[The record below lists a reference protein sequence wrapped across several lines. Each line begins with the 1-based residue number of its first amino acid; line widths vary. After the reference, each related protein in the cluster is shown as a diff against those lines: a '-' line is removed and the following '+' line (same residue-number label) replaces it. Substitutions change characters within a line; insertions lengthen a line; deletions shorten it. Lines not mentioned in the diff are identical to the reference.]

1 MRDEDVVG
9 SFGVRSET
17 DGGPKPLV
25 GGVDVFEAFRT
36 DMREKPQWE
45 DSSAAQNAMK
55 ALSALSDAVSASE
68 RAPEYNDAKDDDVT
82 GHETAPLHAVEDAA
96 PHAADVDGTEGH
108 GATYEDHGQLDAST
122 HRCAGDGVFDS
133 RMLRLAV
140 VDCLR
145 AHFRQSEY
153 RARAATQ
160 TRQSP

>member
-17 DGGPKPLV
+17 DRGPKPLV

-68 RAPEYNDAKDDDVT
+68 RAPEYNDDKYAPAKDDDVA
-82 GHETAPLHAVEDAA
+82 GHETAPLHAVEDAV
-96 PHAADVDGTEGH
+96 PDAADVDGTEGH
-108 GATYEDHGQLDAST
+108 GATYKDHGQLDAST
-122 HRCAGDGVFDS
+122 HRCAAAGGVFAS
-133 RMLRLAV
+133 RRLAA

-145 AHFRQSEY
+145 AHFRQN
-153 RARAATQ
+153 
-160 TRQSP
+160 